1 MIRAVLIIN
10 LFFISLTACRQK
22 TKDFFT
28 GTIRY
33 QYTYSSNTL
42 NADSLAESRPAAAVF
57 RYDLADY
64 QSMFT
69 GKDTIIYYYAG
80 KKNKALSAA
89 GNPVSFSCEDYG
101 QVTDSVLSV
110 KLYDTTEKVLG
121 YTCRVLEIQ
130 KKNSWVQYFVAKDL
144 QIAPDTYER
153 HVAYNWDV
161 YGKEAKGGLILKLE
175 HRFLR
180 FTMKGIA
187 SSVQKTVDQR
197 FRALEIDT
205 ILFNRL
211 CGTR

>member
-10 LFFISLTACRQK
+10 LFFISFTACRQK
-22 TKDFFT
+22 KKDFFT

-33 QYTYSSNTL
+33 QYSYSSNSL
-42 NADSLAESRPAAAVF
+42 NTDSLAESRPAAAVF
-57 RYDLADY
+57 RYDLAGY

-69 GKDTIIYYYAG
+69 GKDTVIYYYEG
-80 KKNKALSAA
+80 EKNKAVSAA

-110 KLYDTTEKVLG
+110 KLYDTAEKVFG
-121 YTCRVLEIQ
+121 YTCQVLEIQ

-144 QIAPDTYER
+144 QIAPDTYQR

-175 HRFLR
+175 HRFLQ
-180 FTMKGIA
+180 FTMKGEV
-187 SSVQKTVDQR
+187 SLLEKNNKPD
-197 FRALEIDT
+197 FRALEIDP
-205 ILFNRL
+205 LFFKKI
-211 CGTR
+211 CQE

>member
-28 GTIRY
+28 GTIKY

-42 NADSLAESRPAAAVF
+42 NPDSLAESRPAAAVF

-101 QVTDSVLSV
+101 QVTDSTRECEGQERQEQLLLPSIAWPRLWRGVPRWGRHRSERRGTSTGTMRPARPV
-110 KLYDTTEKVLG
+110 R
-121 YTCRVLEIQ
+121 CAQ
-130 KKNSWVQYFVAKDL
+130 KGMS
-144 QIAPDTYER
+144 I
-153 HVAYNWDV
+153 
-161 YGKEAKGGLILKLE
+161 
-175 HRFLR
+175 
-180 FTMKGIA
+180 
-187 SSVQKTVDQR
+187 SS
-197 FRALEIDT
+197 
-205 ILFNRL
+205 
-211 CGTR
+211 

>member
-1 MIRAVLIIN
+1 MIRVVLIIN
-10 LFFISLTACRQK
+10 LFFISFASCQQK
-22 TKDFFT
+22 KKEFFT
-28 GTIRY
+28 GTIKY
-33 QYTYSSNTL
+33 QYAYSSNTL
-42 NADSLAESRPAAAVF
+42 NEDSLTDSRPAAAVF
-57 RYDLADY
+57 RYDLSDY

-80 KKNKALSAA
+80 KKNKVVSAA

-101 QVTDSVLSV
+101 QFTDSVLSV

-121 YTCRVLEIQ
+121 YDCRVLEIQ
-130 KKNSWVQYFVAKDL
+130 KKNSWVQYFIAKDL
-144 QIAPDTYER
+144 QIAPDTYQR

-180 FTMKGIA
+180 FSMKGEVRLLEK
-187 SSVQKTVDQR
+187 SKTAT

-205 ILFNRL
+205 VFFNKI
-211 CGTR
+211 CQE

>member
-80 KKNKALSAA
+80 KKIRRSVPPEIRSAF
-89 GNPVSFSCEDYG
+89 PV
-101 QVTDSVLSV
+101 
-110 KLYDTTEKVLG
+110 K
-121 YTCRVLEIQ
+121 
-130 KKNSWVQYFVAKDL
+130 
-144 QIAPDTYER
+144 
-153 HVAYNWDV
+153 
-161 YGKEAKGGLILKLE
+161 
-175 HRFLR
+175 
-180 FTMKGIA
+180 TMDKSPIP
-187 SSVQKTVDQR
+187 
-197 FRALEIDT
+197 FYL
-205 ILFNRL
+205 
-211 CGTR
+211 

>member
-57 RYDLADY
+57 RYDFANY

-80 KKNKALSAA
+80 KINKAVSAI
-89 GNPVSFSCEDYG
+89 GNPVSYSCEDYG

-180 FTMKGIA
+180 FTMKGEVRLLEKSNNPA
-187 SSVQKTVDQR
+187 
-197 FRALEIDT
+197 FRALEIDPVFFEK
-205 ILFNRL
+205 ICQN
-211 CGTR
+211 